1 LTSFGIEGPL
11 IAAAIAITA
20 ASAGIFVANR
30 RRRLLVPVCG
40 AILVSVTLLG
50 LVPELVRQSGAVLP
64 LALMAAAYLLLTLLD
79 RKGYPVCPS
88 CSHGDAFAATL
99 IVATGVHAFVDG
111 WGMTAAQTDHAVP
124 YAVGAA
130 ILFHKIPEGLALG
143 GLLRSAFIPA
153 PRAILL
159 ATVAE
164 LPTIAGGW
172 LGLHAEPG
180 PWTSHALA
188 VAAGTFLFFGI
199 HAIEGWRARANL
211 HSTPRLP

>member
-11 IAAAIAITA
+11 VAAATAIAAAAG
-20 ASAGIFVANR
+20 GIFVASR
-30 RRRLLVPVCG
+30 RRRMLVPLSG

-50 LVPELVRQSGAVLP
+50 LVPELVRQSGAL
-64 LALMAAAYLLLTLLD
+64 LTLSLMAAAYLSLTVLD

-88 CSHGDAFAATL
+88 CSHGEAFAVTL
-99 IVATGVHAFVDG
+99 IVATGIHAFVDG

-124 YAVGAA
+124 YAIGAA

-143 GLLRSAFIPA
+143 GLLRGAFMPP
-153 PRAILL
+153 PRAIML
-159 ATVAE
+159 AAAAE

-180 PWTSHALA
+180 AWTSYALA

-211 HSTPRLP
+211 HSAPRLP